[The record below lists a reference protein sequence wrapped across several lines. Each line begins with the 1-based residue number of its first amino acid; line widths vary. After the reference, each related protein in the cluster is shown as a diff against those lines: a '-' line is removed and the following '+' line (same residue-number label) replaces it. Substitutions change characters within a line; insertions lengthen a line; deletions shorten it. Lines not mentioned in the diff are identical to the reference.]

1 MNVKV
6 KLYNQFIIESFF
18 ANLNKYPL
26 LKLINLFNSIK
37 NKLSFKSKIFLE
49 DDYGIENKE
58 KIDANLAKIILNKN
72 NN

>member
-49 DDYGIENKE
+49 DD
-58 KIDANLAKIILNKN
+58 
-72 NN
+72 